1 MLLSSNELC
10 QNIMNND
17 GKYPCSNGK
26 DPCNDVCLIIIVI
39 GSIGFSTM
47 KNFFAL
53 SQSLKIEKE
62 KQNKI

>member
-1 MLLSSNELC
+1 
-10 QNIMNND
+10 MNND

-47 KNFFAL
+47 KIFFAL